1 MLPGLRGRWS
11 AKSLRQRLTYF
22 YTGLLVVLLLLAT
35 VTVQQLMR
43 QDLERSLE
51 ADLADTYAQFVTL
64 SPELKLE
71 LEDGTGAG
79 NSGLAEARSR
89 FPSSVLQ
96 IDPVVPRSQ
105 TQDLSAD
112 WATARAEGGEQ
123 ALLDWVKKQTGAL
136 RLRPVGI
143 DPAEPLTLSQDELRQ
158 LLESP
163 SRQILINRSVRPQF
177 SDPEPM
183 RVLVALTPLP
193 LQLTADAPPQ
203 DMLTITYVGRSLSNM
218 NRTLARL
225 QIIMLGLLL
234 VGSFLAAFG
243 AFALSGLALRPL
255 YAVRRAAESIDSN
268 NLTARVPMPH
278 SNDEVQAL
286 AVAFN
291 RMLER
296 LEESFETQRRF
307 TSDASHE
314 LRTPVTAIG
323 GHATYLLR
331 RTELDQQQ
339 RESVAIIQRES
350 ERMTDL
356 IGSLLQLARSDGG
369 VLTMRL
375 QPVFAQIFLHE
386 IVRELSPLADAEN
399 AVLRV
404 SGQDTAFEADPDRL
418 RQVLNNLI
426 TNALKA
432 GAKHIDLR
440 SEVPKPGYVR
450 LSVRDNGPGIAPDQL
465 EKLFD
470 RFYRL
475 EDSRSRDRGGAGLGL
490 SIARSIVEAHKGRI
504 WLESQAGQGT
514 QAYVELPIGNIPTLD
529 EEDIP

>member
-1 MLPGLRGRWS
+1 M
-11 AKSLRQRLTYF
+11 
-22 YTGLLVVLLLLAT
+22 
-35 VTVQQLMR
+35 
-43 QDLERSLE
+43 
-51 ADLADTYAQFVTL
+51 
-64 SPELKLE
+64 
-71 LEDGTGAG
+71 
-79 NSGLAEARSR
+79 
-89 FPSSVLQ
+89 
-96 IDPVVPRSQ
+96 
-105 TQDLSAD
+105 
-112 WATARAEGGEQ
+112 
-123 ALLDWVKKQTGAL
+123 
-136 RLRPVGI
+136 
-143 DPAEPLTLSQDELRQ
+143 
-158 LLESP
+158 
-163 SRQILINRSVRPQF
+163 
-177 SDPEPM
+177 
-183 RVLVALTPLP
+183 
-193 LQLTADAPPQ
+193 
-203 DMLTITYVGRSLSNM
+203 
-218 NRTLARL
+218 
-225 QIIMLGLLL
+225 
-234 VGSFLAAFG
+234 
-243 AFALSGLALRPL
+243 
-255 YAVRRAAESIDSN
+255 
-268 NLTARVPMPH
+268 
-278 SNDEVQAL
+278 
-286 AVAFN
+286 AFN